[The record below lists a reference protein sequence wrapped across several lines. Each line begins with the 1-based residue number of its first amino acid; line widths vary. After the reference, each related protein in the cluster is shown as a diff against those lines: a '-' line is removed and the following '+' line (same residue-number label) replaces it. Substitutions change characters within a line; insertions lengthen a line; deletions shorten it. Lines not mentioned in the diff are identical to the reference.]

1 MAGIA
6 DFLDSLIG
14 GFDLICYSLAIGS
27 LFWGLFVL
35 RPWHS
40 PRQFPTDLRHTHR
53 PWQYQDGYSTLLLQK
68 TIALIYKGA
77 FWLSAAQLFKIILK
91 VWLMTAVLERS
102 PFPEFAETTQ
112 FIGGIVR
119 MTLTLFLATY
129 CYRYLSKNPFSK
141 QHWIIATIVALPMI
155 ISGAWLVHGAGRFE
169 NQYLLMTLTVI
180 HQLAAAAWIGGV
192 FQLVNLWLL
201 RNRNQIT
208 AGLWPLLLK
217 RFSMFGIASVTM
229 ILISGLPIA
238 WQYIDSWNGLIGT
251 GYGNL
256 LLVKITLLAIALGFA
271 WLNKSA
277 VLEFGFSG
285 NNHALNNRVPYYIE
299 AETFILITLLFT
311 AASLASQP
319 PAIDI
324 PSLTASWQEVLGTF
338 RPQIPM
344 TNSPTHTA
352 LIAGEA
358 GRVAIVGQVPSLA
371 ATEWSNYNHNIAG
384 IFLTVMS
391 FFAMLS
397 YVRKPGFEHF
407 KYWPLGFVGLGIFL
421 FFRSDA
427 ESWPLG
433 PIGFWDSTFN
443 NGEVLQHRIATL
455 LVFVLGIME
464 LSARITKNPNSK
476 LPFVFPLLAAFGG
489 LMLLTHSHVGFQ
501 AKSAFLIQ
509 VGHTTMGIF
518 SLILACG
525 RWLELKL
532 DNPSKDITRDG
543 VYAASLSGTGAA
555 ITRDGVYAA
564 SLSGTGAAIVK
575 DGGNI
580 DDYREQAWQPSLAVS
595 KIAGFISVAALFQIG
610 IILMFYREPLY

>member
-14 GFDLICYSLAIGS
+14 GFDLICYSLAVGS

-35 RPWHS
+35 RPWN
-40 PRQFPTDLRHTHR
+40 
-53 PWQYQDGYSTLLLQK
+53 YQDGYSAVLLQK
-68 TIALIYKGA
+68 TITLLYKGG
-77 FWLSAAQLFKIILK
+77 FWLAAAQFFKIILK
-91 VWLMTAVLERS
+91 VWLMTSVLERW

-112 FIGGIVR
+112 FIGGIIRTV
-119 MTLTLFLATY
+119 LAVFSAGY
-129 CYRYLSKNPFSK
+129 CYQYLSKNPFSK
-141 QHWIIATIVALPMI
+141 QHWITAGILALPMI

-169 NQYLLMTLTVI
+169 NQVFLMSLTVI
-180 HQLAAAAWIGGV
+180 HQVAAAAWIGGI

-201 RNRNQIT
+201 RSSKQV
-208 AGLWPLLLK
+208 ADGLWPLMLK
-217 RFSMFGIASVTM
+217 RFTKFGIASVGM

-238 WQYIDSWNGLIGT
+238 LQYIDTWNGLIGT

-256 LLVKITLLAIALGFA
+256 LTVKIVLMSIALGFA
-271 WLNKSA
+271 FLNKSA
-277 VLEFGFSG
+277 VFKFGISG
-285 NNHALNNRVPYYIE
+285 DSHALNNRVPYYVE
-299 AETFILITLLFT
+299 AETFVLVTLLFT

-324 PSLTASWQEVLGTF
+324 PSLTASWQEVLNTF
-338 RPQIPM
+338 SPQIPR
-344 TNSPTHTA
+344 TSSPTHTD

-358 GRVAIVGQVPSLA
+358 GRVAIVGQIPSLA
-371 ATEWSNYNHNIAG
+371 ATEWSNYNHNISG

-397 YVRKPGFEHF
+397 YVQKPGFDKF
-407 KYWPLGFVGLGIFL
+407 KYWPIGFVLLGIFL

-427 ESWPLG
+427 ETWPLG
-433 PIGFWDSTFN
+433 PIGFWESTFN

-464 LSARITKNPNSK
+464 LSARITKNPDSK

-501 AKSAFLIQ
+501 PKSAFLIQ
-509 VGHTTMGIF
+509 VGHTMMGIF
-518 SLILACG
+518 SLILASG

-532 DNPSKDITRDG
+532 DRPGKD
-543 VYAASLSGTGAA
+543 
-555 ITRDGVYAA
+555 
-564 SLSGTGAAIVK
+564 
-575 DGGNI
+575 
-580 DDYREQAWQPSLAVS
+580 
-595 KIAGFISVAALFQIG
+595 IAGFISVAALFQIG

>member
-14 GFDLICYSLAIGS
+14 GFDLICYSLIIGG

-35 RPWHS
+35 RPW
-40 PRQFPTDLRHTHR
+40 
-53 PWQYQDGYSTLLLQK
+53 QYQDGYSAALLQK
-68 TIALIYKGA
+68 TVALLYKGG
-77 FWLSAAQLFKIILK
+77 FWLAAAQLFKIVLK
-91 VWLMTAVLERS
+91 VWLMTAVLERW
-102 PFPEFAETTQ
+102 PFPEFADTTQ
-112 FIGGIVR
+112 FIGGIIRTV
-119 MTLTLFLATY
+119 LTVFLAGY
-129 CYRYLSKNPFSK
+129 CYQYLSKNPFSK
-141 QHWIIATIVALPMI
+141 QHWITAGIVALPMI

-169 NQYLLMTLTVI
+169 NQFTLMSLTVI

-201 RNRNQIT
+201 RNGNQVPAT
-208 AGLWPLLLK
+208 LWPLLLK
-217 RFSMFGIASVTM
+217 RFSTFGIASVVM

-238 WQYIDSWNGLIGT
+238 LQYIDTWNGLIGT

-256 LLVKITLLAIALGFA
+256 LMVKIILMSIALGFA

-277 VLEFGFSG
+277 VLAFGFSG
-285 NNHALNNRVPYYIE
+285 NSHALNNRVPYYIE
-299 AETFILITLLFT
+299 AETFVLVTLLFT

-324 PSLTASWQEVLGTF
+324 PTLTASWHEVLNTF
-338 RPQIPM
+338 SPQIPR
-344 TNSPTHTA
+344 TSSPTHTD

-397 YVRKPGFEHF
+397 YAKKSGFEYF

-427 ESWPLG
+427 ETWPLG
-433 PIGFWDSTFN
+433 PIGFWESTFN

-464 LSARITKNPNSK
+464 LTARISKNPTSK
-476 LPFVFPLLAAFGG
+476 LPFIFPLLAAFGG

-501 AKSAFLIQ
+501 PKSAFLIQ
-509 VGHTTMGIF
+509 VGHTMMGIF
-518 SLILACG
+518 SLILASG

-532 DNPSKDITRDG
+532 DKPGKD
-543 VYAASLSGTGAA
+543 
-555 ITRDGVYAA
+555 
-564 SLSGTGAAIVK
+564 
-575 DGGNI
+575 
-580 DDYREQAWQPSLAVS
+580 
-595 KIAGFISVAALFQIG
+595 IAGFISVAALFQIG

>member
-35 RPWHS
+35 RPWH
-40 PRQFPTDLRHTHR
+40 
-53 PWQYQDGYSTLLLQK
+53 YQDGYSETLLQRTVTL
-68 TIALIYKGA
+68 LYKGG
-77 FWLSAAQLFKIILK
+77 FWLAAAQLFKIVLK
-91 VWLMTAVLERS
+91 VWLMTAVLERW
-102 PFPEFAETTQ
+102 PFPEFAGTTQ
-112 FIGGIVR
+112 FIGGLVR
-119 MTLTLFLATY
+119 TLLTVVLAGY
-129 CYRYLSKNPFSK
+129 CYRYLGKNPFSK
-141 QHWIIATIVALPMI
+141 QHWITAAIVALPMI

-169 NQYLLMTLTVI
+169 NQITLMTLTVI
-180 HQLAAAAWIGGV
+180 HQVAAAAWIGGV

-201 RNRNQIT
+201 RSRKQVPSD
-208 AGLWPLLLK
+208 LWPLLLK
-217 RFSMFGIASVTM
+217 RFSIFGIASVVM

-238 WQYIDSWNGLIGT
+238 LQYIDTWNGLIGT

-256 LLVKITLLAIALGFA
+256 LMVKITLMSLALGFA
-271 WLNKSA
+271 WLNRSA
-277 VLEFGFSG
+277 VLAFGSSG
-285 NNHALNNRVPYYIE
+285 NHHALNNRVPYYVE
-299 AETFILITLLFT
+299 AETFVLVTLLFT

-324 PSLTASWQEVLGTF
+324 PTLTASWQEVLNTF
-338 RPQIPM
+338 APQIPQ
-344 TNSPTHTA
+344 TSSPTHTD

-397 YVRKPGFEHF
+397 YVQKPGFDKC
-407 KYWPLGFVGLGIFL
+407 KYWPLGFVLLGIFL

-427 ESWPLG
+427 ETWPLG
-433 PIGFWDSTFN
+433 PIGFWESTFN

-464 LSARITKNPNSK
+464 LSARITKNPDSK

-501 AKSAFLIQ
+501 PKSAFLIQ
-509 VGHTTMGIF
+509 VGHTMMGIF
-518 SLILACG
+518 SLILAVG

-532 DNPSKDITRDG
+532 DRPGKD
-543 VYAASLSGTGAA
+543 
-555 ITRDGVYAA
+555 
-564 SLSGTGAAIVK
+564 
-575 DGGNI
+575 
-580 DDYREQAWQPSLAVS
+580 
-595 KIAGFISVAALFQIG
+595 IAGFISVAALFQIG

>member
-35 RPWHS
+35 RPWNNNA
-40 PRQFPTDLRHTHR
+40 
-53 PWQYQDGYSTLLLQK
+53 GYNAVLLQK

-77 FWLSAAQLFKIILK
+77 FWLAAAQLFKIILK
-91 VWLMTAVLERS
+91 VWLMATVLQRS

-119 MTLTLFLATY
+119 MILTLFLATY
-129 CYRYLSKNPFSK
+129 CYRYLSKKPFSK
-141 QHWIIATIVALPMI
+141 QHWISATIVALPMI

-192 FQLVNLWLL
+192 FQLINLWLL
-201 RNRNQIT
+201 SNKNQIN

-217 RFSMFGIASVTM
+217 RFSTFGIASVAM

-285 NNHALNNRVPYYIE
+285 NNHALNNRLPYYIE

-344 TNSPTHTA
+344 TSSPTHTA

-501 AKSAFLIQ
+501 AKSIFLIQ

-532 DNPSKDITRDG
+532 DNPSKDIARDG

-555 ITRDGVYAA
+555 IA
-564 SLSGTGAAIVK
+564 K

-580 DDYREQAWQPSLAVS
+580 DDYREQSLAVS

>member
-14 GFDLICYSLAIGS
+14 GFDLICYSLVIGG

-35 RPWHS
+35 RPWNN
-40 PRQFPTDLRHTHR
+40 
-53 PWQYQDGYSTLLLQK
+53 QDGYNSILLQK
-68 TIALIYKGA
+68 TITLIYKGGFLLA
-77 FWLSAAQLFKIILK
+77 AAQLFKIILK
-91 VWLMTAVLERS
+91 IWLMTAVLDRW
-102 PFPEFAETTQ
+102 PFPEFAGTTQ
-112 FIGGIVR
+112 FIGGVIR
-119 MTLTLFLATY
+119 TLLTVFLAGY
-129 CYRYLSKNPFSK
+129 CYHYLSKNPFSRT
-141 QHWIIATIVALPMI
+141 HWVTAVVVAIPMI
-155 ISGAWLVHGAGRFE
+155 ISGAWLVHAAGRFD
-169 NQYLLMTLTVI
+169 NRFVLMFLTVI
-180 HQLAAAAWIGGV
+180 HQLAAAAWIGGI

-201 RNRNQIT
+201 KQSKLVP
-208 AGLWPLLLK
+208 AELWPLMLR
-217 RFSMFGIASVTM
+217 RFSKFGMASVAM
-229 ILISGLPIA
+229 ILVSGLPIA
-238 WQYIDSWNGLIGT
+238 LQYIDTWNGLIGT

-256 LLVKITLLAIALGFA
+256 LMVKITLLSLALGFA

-277 VLEFGFSG
+277 VLEYGVSG
-285 NNHALNNRVPYYIE
+285 NTYALNNRIPYYIE
-299 AETFILITLLFT
+299 AETFVLITLLFT

-324 PSLTASWQEVLGTF
+324 PSLTASWQEVLNTF
-338 RPQIPM
+338 HPQIPQ
-344 TNSPTHTA
+344 TISPSHIA

-358 GRVAIVGQVPSLA
+358 GRVAIIDQVPSIA

-384 IFLTVMS
+384 IFLTTMS

-397 YVRKPGFEHF
+397 YIKHLPSAFSVFDKYLPLTR
-407 KYWPLGFVGLGIFL
+407 YWPLGFVFLGIFL

-427 ESWPLG
+427 ETWPLG
-433 PIGFWDSTFN
+433 PIGFWESTFN

-455 LVFVLGIME
+455 LVFVLGIIE
-464 LSARITKNPNSK
+464 LSARLTKNPDSN

-532 DNPSKDITRDG
+532 DRPGK
-543 VYAASLSGTGAA
+543 
-555 ITRDGVYAA
+555 
-564 SLSGTGAAIVK
+564 
-575 DGGNI
+575 
-580 DDYREQAWQPSLAVS
+580 E
-595 KIAGFISVAALFQIG
+595 IAGFISVAALFQIG

>member
-14 GFDLICYSLAIGS
+14 GFDLICYSLTIGG

-35 RPWHS
+35 RPWNNHN
-40 PRQFPTDLRHTHR
+40 
-53 PWQYQDGYSTLLLQK
+53 GYNAELLQR
-68 TIALIYKGA
+68 TIALIYKGGFLLA
-77 FWLSAAQLFKIILK
+77 AAQLFKIILK
-91 VWLMTAVLERS
+91 VWLMTAVLERW
-102 PFPEFAETTQ
+102 PFPEFASTTQ
-112 FIGGIVR
+112 FIGGIIR
-119 MTLTLFLATY
+119 TLLTVFLAGY
-129 CYRYLSKNPFSK
+129 CYQYLSKNPASK
-141 QHWIIATIVALPMI
+141 AHWTMAAVVALPMI
-155 ISGAWLVHGAGRFE
+155 ISGAWLVHAAGRFE
-169 NQYLLMTLTVI
+169 SQFILMSLTVI
-180 HQLAAAAWIGGV
+180 HQLAAAAWIGGI

-201 RNRNQIT
+201 RKNNQV
-208 AGLWPLLLK
+208 AAKLWPLMLR
-217 RFSMFGIASVTM
+217 RFSRFGIASVAM
-229 ILISGLPIA
+229 ILVSGVPIA
-238 WQYIDSWNGLIGT
+238 LQYIDTWNGLVGT

-256 LLVKITLLAIALGFA
+256 LMVKITLLAIALGFA

-277 VLEFGFSG
+277 VLEYGISG
-285 NNHALNNRVPYYIE
+285 NPYALNNRVPYYIE
-299 AETFILITLLFT
+299 AETFVLITLLFT

-324 PSLTASWQEVLGTF
+324 SALTASWHEVLNTF
-338 RPQIPM
+338 NPQIPQ
-344 TNSPTHTA
+344 TSSPSHVA

-358 GRVAIVGQVPSLA
+358 GRVAIIDQVPSMA

-384 IFLTVMS
+384 IFLTTMS

-397 YVRKPGFEHF
+397 YIKHLPSFFSAFDKYLPLTR
-407 KYWPLGFVGLGIFL
+407 YWPLGFVGLGIFL

-433 PIGFWDSTFN
+433 PISFWDSTFN

-455 LVFVLGIME
+455 LVFVLGLFE
-464 LSARITKNPNSK
+464 LSARMTKNPNSK

-532 DNPSKDITRDG
+532 DRPGKDF
-543 VYAASLSGTGAA
+543 
-555 ITRDGVYAA
+555 
-564 SLSGTGAAIVK
+564 
-575 DGGNI
+575 
-580 DDYREQAWQPSLAVS
+580 
-595 KIAGFISVAALFQIG
+595 AGFISVAALFQIG

>member
-14 GFDLICYSLAIGS
+14 GFDLICYSLTIGG
-27 LFWGLFVL
+27 LFWGFFVL
-35 RPWHS
+35 RPWNN
-40 PRQFPTDLRHTHR
+40 
-53 PWQYQDGYSTLLLQK
+53 QDGYNAVLLQK
-68 TIALIYKGA
+68 TITLIYQGGFLLA
-77 FWLSAAQLFKIILK
+77 AAQLFKIILK
-91 VWLMTAVLERS
+91 IWLMAAVLERW
-102 PFPEFAETTQ
+102 PFPEFAGTTQ

-119 MTLTLFLATY
+119 TILTVALAVY
-129 CYRYLSKNPFSK
+129 CHQYLSKNPFSK
-141 QHWIIATIVALPMI
+141 QHWTTAVVVALPMI
-155 ISGAWLVHGAGRFE
+155 ISGAWLVHAAGRFD
-169 NQYLLMTLTVI
+169 NQVILMSLTVI
-180 HQLAAAAWIGGV
+180 HQLAAAAWVGGI

-201 RNRNQIT
+201 RQNKQVS
-208 AGLWPLLLK
+208 AELWPVMLR
-217 RFSMFGIASVTM
+217 RFSKFGIASVAM
-229 ILISGLPIA
+229 ILISGVPIA
-238 WQYIDSWNGLIGT
+238 WQYIDTWNGLVGT

-256 LLVKITLLAIALGFA
+256 LMVKVTLLALALGFA

-277 VLEFGFSG
+277 VLEYGVSG
-285 NNHALNNRVPYYIE
+285 DHYALNNRVPYYIE
-299 AETFILITLLFT
+299 AETFVLITLLFT

-319 PAIDI
+319 PSIDI
-324 PSLTASWQEVLGTF
+324 SNLTASWQEVLNTF
-338 RPQIPM
+338 NPQIPQ
-344 TNSPTHTA
+344 TSSPSHTA

-358 GRVAIVGQVPSLA
+358 GRVAIIGQVPSMA

-384 IFLTVMS
+384 IFLTTMS

-397 YVRKPGFEHF
+397 YAKRLPMALSVFNNYLPLTR
-407 KYWPLGFVGLGIFL
+407 YWPLGFVGLGIFL

-433 PIGFWDSTFN
+433 PISFWDSTFN

-455 LVFVLGIME
+455 LVFVLGVFE
-464 LSARITKNPNSK
+464 LSARMTKKSDSK

-532 DNPSKDITRDG
+532 DRPGRD
-543 VYAASLSGTGAA
+543 
-555 ITRDGVYAA
+555 
-564 SLSGTGAAIVK
+564 
-575 DGGNI
+575 
-580 DDYREQAWQPSLAVS
+580 
-595 KIAGFISVAALFQIG
+595 IAGFISVAALFQIG

>member
-35 RPWHS
+35 RPWHNNAA
-40 PRQFPTDLRHTHR
+40 
-53 PWQYQDGYSTLLLQK
+53 YNAVLLQK
-68 TIALIYKGA
+68 TITLIYKGA
-77 FWLSAAQLFKIILK
+77 FWLAAAQLFKIILK
-91 VWLMTAVLERS
+91 IWLMASVLERS
-102 PFPEFAETTQ
+102 PFPEFAATTQ

-129 CYRYLSKNPFSK
+129 CYRYLSKKPFSK
-141 QHWIIATIVALPMI
+141 QHWISATIVALPMI

-192 FQLVNLWLL
+192 FQLINLWLL
-201 RNRNQIT
+201 SNKNQVDV
-208 AGLWPLLLK
+208 GLWPLLLK
-217 RFSMFGIASVTM
+217 RFSIFGIASVAM

-277 VLEFGFSG
+277 VVEFGFSG

-397 YVRKPGFEHF
+397 YVKKPGFEHL

-532 DNPSKDITRDG
+532 DNPSKDIARDG
-543 VYAASLSGTGAA
+543 VYAVSLSGTSAEIA
-555 ITRDGVYAA
+555 
-564 SLSGTGAAIVK
+564 K
-575 DGGNI
+575 DGENI
-580 DDYREQAWQPSLAVS
+580 DDYREQAWPPSLAVS

>member
-14 GFDLICYSLAIGS
+14 GFDLICYSLTIGG

-35 RPWHS
+35 RPWNN
-40 PRQFPTDLRHTHR
+40 
-53 PWQYQDGYSTLLLQK
+53 QDGYNAVLLQK
-68 TIALIYKGA
+68 TITLIYKGGFLLA
-77 FWLSAAQLFKIILK
+77 AAQLFKIILK
-91 VWLMTAVLERS
+91 IWLMTAVLERW
-102 PFPEFAETTQ
+102 PFPEFADTTQ

-119 MTLTLFLATY
+119 TILTVVLAGY
-129 CYRYLSKNPFSK
+129 CYQYLSKNPFSK
-141 QHWIIATIVALPMI
+141 THWTTAVVVAFPMI
-155 ISGAWLVHGAGRFE
+155 ISGAWLVHAAGRFE
-169 NQYLLMTLTVI
+169 NQLILMSLTVV
-180 HQLAAAAWIGGV
+180 HQLAGAAWIGGI

-201 RNRNQIT
+201 RQSKQVP
-208 AGLWPLLLK
+208 AELWPVMLS
-217 RFSMFGIASVTM
+217 RFSKFGIASVAL

-238 WQYIDSWNGLIGT
+238 LQYIDTWNGLIGT

-256 LLVKITLLAIALGFA
+256 LMVKITLLAIALGFA

-277 VLEFGFSG
+277 VQEYGVSG
-285 NNHALNNRVPYYIE
+285 NHYALNNRIPYYIE
-299 AETFILITLLFT
+299 AETFVLITLLFT

-324 PSLTASWQEVLGTF
+324 PTLTATWQEVLNTF
-338 RPQIPM
+338 TPQVPQ
-344 TNSPTHTA
+344 TSSPSHTA
-352 LIAGEA
+352 LLAGEA
-358 GRVAIVGQVPSLA
+358 GRVAIIDQVPSIA

-397 YVRKPGFEHF
+397 YIKHLPSSFSALDKYLPLTR
-407 KYWPLGFVGLGIFL
+407 YWPLGFVFLGIFL

-427 ESWPLG
+427 ETWPLG
-433 PIGFWDSTFN
+433 PIGFWESTFN

-455 LVFVLGIME
+455 LVFVLGIIE
-464 LSARITKNPNSK
+464 LSARMTKNPDSK

-532 DNPSKDITRDG
+532 DRPGKD
-543 VYAASLSGTGAA
+543 
-555 ITRDGVYAA
+555 
-564 SLSGTGAAIVK
+564 
-575 DGGNI
+575 
-580 DDYREQAWQPSLAVS
+580 
-595 KIAGFISVAALFQIG
+595 IAGFISVAALFQIG